1 MSKKIETREIKVNDI
16 QIRELEDGR
25 RVIVGMIPYN
35 SRSEW
40 MGFFE
45 YIEPTAFNKT
55 LADGADVRALWNH
68 DTTKLLGRV
77 RNGSLRLSSD
87 DMGLHIEC
95 DLPKT
100 SYAEDVYNLIR
111 EGYNNGLS
119 FGFTTIKD
127 RWGIENVDGKDVEV
141 CHLIEVRLF
150 EVSFCV
156 AFPAYE
162 ATDSEARSV
171 RSIIDDIRS
180 IKAEDLSDEDREA
193 LSNSI
198 RELLPEVED
207 QPAPEPATPAAESTE
222 ADESQARQL
231 DEFLRELKSNK

>member
-1 MSKKIETREIKVNDI
+1 MSKEIQTREIKVNDL

-25 RVIVGMIPYN
+25 RVIEGMIPYN

-77 RNGSLRLSSD
+77 KNGSLRLSSD
-87 DMGLHIEC
+87 DAGLHIEC

-100 SYAEDVYNLIR
+100 TYAEDVYNLIR

-127 RWGIENVDGKDVEV
+127 KWGTEEVDGRQVEV
-141 CHLIEVRLF
+141 CHLIEVRLY

-156 AFPAYE
+156 SFPAYE
-162 ATDSEARSV
+162 GTDSEARSI
-171 RSIIDDIRS
+171 RSIIDDIRN
-180 IKAEDLSDEDREA
+180 IKAEDLSEEDREA
-193 LSNSI
+193 LTTTI
-198 RELLPEVED
+198 RELLPEDE
-207 QPAPEPATPAAESTE
+207 QPAPEPVTQAAESTQ
-222 ADESQARQL
+222 ADEEQARQL
-231 DEFLRELKSNK
+231 DAFLRELKSNK

>member
-1 MSKKIETREIKVNDI
+1 MSKEIQTREIKVNDL

-25 RVIVGMIPYN
+25 RVIEGMIPYN

-77 RNGSLRLSSD
+77 KNGSLRLSSD
-87 DMGLHIEC
+87 DAGLHIEC

-100 SYAEDVYNLIR
+100 TYAEDVYNLIR

-127 RWGIENVDGKDVEV
+127 KWGTEEIDGRQVEV

-156 AFPAYE
+156 SFPAYE
-162 ATDSEARSV
+162 GTDSEARSI
-171 RSIIDDIRS
+171 RSIIDDIRN

-193 LSNSI
+193 LSNTI
-198 RELLPEVED
+198 RELLPEDE
-207 QPAPEPATPAAESTE
+207 QPAPEPVTAAAESTG
-222 ADESQARQL
+222 ADEEQARQL
-231 DEFLRELKSNK
+231 DAFLRELKSNK

>member
-1 MSKKIETREIKVNDI
+1 MSKEIQTREIKVNDL

-25 RVIVGMIPYN
+25 RVIEGMIPYN

-77 RNGSLRLSSD
+77 KNGSLRLSSD
-87 DMGLHIEC
+87 DAGLHIEC

-100 SYAEDVYNLIR
+100 TYAEDVYNLIR

-127 RWGIENVDGKDVEV
+127 KWGTEEIEGRQVEV
-141 CHLIEVRLF
+141 CHLIEVRLY

-156 AFPAYE
+156 SFPAYE
-162 ATDSEARSV
+162 GTDSEARSI
-171 RSIIDDIRS
+171 RSIIDDIRN
-180 IKAEDLSDEDREA
+180 IKAEDLSEEDREA

-198 RELLPEVED
+198 RELLPEDE
-207 QPAPEPATPAAESTE
+207 QPAPEPVTTAAESTG
-222 ADESQARQL
+222 ADEEQARQL
-231 DEFLRELKSNK
+231 DAFLRELKSNK